1 MEISSP
7 LMLIDRRTL
16 LKSWQ
21 AVATTVAALSAIPAG
36 LFFALGARPKDRGT
50 GVADEWIDLGL
61 AAEVTEGPWKA
72 RRFRRE
78 IEDRWKKTVVDES
91 VYLRRRGD
99 SVEAVSAICT
109 HTGCLVQRGSSGFAC
124 PCHKS
129 DFDEDGKP
137 TTGPA
142 PRPLD
147 RLETK
152 IEGDRLKLRFVKFRP
167 GLTTAE
173 PMAS

>member
-1 MEISSP
+1 
-7 LMLIDRRTL
+7 MLIDRRTL

-21 AVATTVAALSAIPAG
+21 ALLTAVAALSAVPAG
-36 LFFALGARPKDRGT
+36 LFFAFGARAKGDPKDAGS
-50 GVADEWIDLGL
+50 AEWIDLGL
-61 AAEVTEGPWKA
+61 AAEITEGPWKA

-78 IEDRWKKTVVDES
+78 ILDRWKTTIVDES

-99 SVEAVSAICT
+99 AIDAVSAICT
-109 HTGCLVQRGSSGFAC
+109 HTGCLVQRAAAGFAC

-129 DFDEDGKP
+129 DFDEEGKP
-137 TTGPA
+137 VSGPA
-142 PRPLD
+142 PRALD

-152 IEGDRLKLRFVKFRP
+152 IEGERLKLRFVKFRP
-167 GLTTAE
+167 GLDKPE

>member
-1 MEISSP
+1 
-7 LMLIDRRTL
+7 MLIDRRTL

-21 AVATTVAALSAIPAG
+21 ALAAAVAGLSAIPAG
-36 LFFALGARPKDRGT
+36 LFFAFGARSKGAAAVGD
-50 GVADEWIDLGL
+50 ASWIDLGP
-61 AAEVTEGPWKA
+61 AGDVGEGPWKV
-72 RRFRRE
+72 RRIRRE

-91 VYLRRRGD
+91 VYLRKQGD
-99 SVEAVSAICT
+99 TIEAVSAICT
-109 HTGCLVQRGSSGFAC
+109 HTGCLVQRVSSGFGC

-129 DFDEDGKP
+129 DFDEQGKP
-137 TTGPA
+137 TSGPA

-152 IEGDRLKLRFVKFRP
+152 IEGGRLKLRLVKFRP

>member
-1 MEISSP
+1 
-7 LMLIDRRTL
+7 MLIYRRTL

-21 AVATTVAALSAIPAG
+21 ALAAAVAGLSAIPAG
-36 LFFALGARPKDRGT
+36 LFFALGARTKGT
-50 GVADEWIDLGL
+50 ASGGGAGDWIDLGPV
-61 AAEVTEGPWKA
+61 ADFAEGPWKA

-91 VYLRRRGD
+91 VYLRKQGEAI
-99 SVEAVSAICT
+99 EAVSAIFT
-109 HTGCLVQRGSSGFAC
+109 HTGCLVQRISNGFGC

-129 DFDEDGKP
+129 DFDEEGKP
-137 TTGPA
+137 TSGPA

-152 IEGDRLKLRFVKFRP
+152 VEFGHLKLRFVKFRP
-167 GLTTAE
+167 GLTTSE
-173 PMAS
+173 PMVS

>member
-1 MEISSP
+1 
-7 LMLIDRRTL
+7 MLIDRRTL

-21 AVATTVAALSAIPAG
+21 ALLAAVAGLSAIPAG
-36 LFFALGARPKDRGT
+36 LFFALGARPKGAAP
-50 GVADEWIDLGL
+50 GAASEWIDLGP
-61 AAEVTEGPWKA
+61 AAEVSEGPWTN

-78 IEDRWKKTVVDES
+78 IADLWKKTTVDES
-91 VYLRRRGD
+91 VYLRKQGEKI
-99 SVEAVSAICT
+99 EAVSAICT
-109 HTGCLVQRGSSGFAC
+109 HTGCLVQKVSSGFGC

-129 DFDEDGKP
+129 DFDEEGKP
-137 TTGPA
+137 TGGPA

-152 IEGDRLKLRFVKFRP
+152 VEGGRLKLRFVRFRP
-167 GLTTAE
+167 GLSTAE

>member
-1 MEISSP
+1 
-7 LMLIDRRTL
+7 MLIDRRTL

-21 AVATTVAALSAIPAG
+21 ALAGAVAAFSAIPAG
-36 LFFALGARPKDRGT
+36 LFFALGARTKAAAGDGS
-50 GVADEWIDLGL
+50 AEWIDLGP
-61 AAEVTEGPWKA
+61 AAEITDGPWKA

-78 IEDRWKKTVVDES
+78 IEDRWKRTVLDES
-91 VYLRRRGD
+91 VYLRKNGE
-99 SVEAVSAICT
+99 SIEAVSAICT
-109 HTGCLVQRGSSGFAC
+109 HTGCLVQRVSNGFGC

-137 TTGPA
+137 TSGPA

-147 RLETK
+147 RLETR

-167 GLTTAE
+167 GLDKPE
-173 PMAS
+173 PMVS